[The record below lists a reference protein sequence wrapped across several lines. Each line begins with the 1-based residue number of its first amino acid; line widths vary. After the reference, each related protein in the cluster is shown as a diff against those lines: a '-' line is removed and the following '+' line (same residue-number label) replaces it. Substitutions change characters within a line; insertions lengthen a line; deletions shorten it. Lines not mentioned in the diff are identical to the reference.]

1 MNFLFSLQVRLQ
13 DIFFEIY
20 LYICTLNYY
29 TLHLLSAFLLAKSFQ
44 FILKISATY
53 RLVLN
58 YLLAD
63 N

>member
-1 MNFLFSLQVRLQ
+1 MNFLFSLQVHLQ
-13 DIFFEIY
+13 DIFFEVN
-20 LYICTLNYY
+20 LYTYKQKYY
-29 TLHLLSAFLLAKSFQ
+29 TLYLLSAFSLAKSLQ

-53 RLVLN
+53 RLVN